1 MRATIKTSF
10 SIGALVV
17 AVMVSACADTKGPGS
32 RTTSTSNRDTPSAPH
47 TVGRYKVGKPYQIN
61 GKWYHP
67 EEDFGYEEE
76 GMASWYGR
84 QFHGRRTANGEIYDM
99 NDMTAAH
106 RTLPLPTMVRV
117 TNLSNG
123 RTVKLRVNDRGPF
136 AKQRIIDVSRRAA
149 QVLGF
154 KNKGVTRVRVEVLA
168 DESRTLARRSGNGG
182 RTSSRVA
189 TVGLAPDPAVTALNR
204 NQLVTARAKREPR
217 RVAMTPVS
225 ARPVTRRVVVAPAP
239 PAAGIRTYIQAG
251 SFSDRNNAHRV
262 RSRLS
267 GLGPVEV
274 RELQV
279 GGRGFYRVRLGP
291 LASDEKAEQMLA
303 DVIRAGYPTSRI
315 VSE

>member
-1 MRATIKTSF
+1 MRATVRTSL
-10 SIGALVV
+10 IMGALAV
-17 AVMVSACADTKGPGS
+17 AVMVSACADTRAPATT
-32 RTTSTSNRDTPSAPH
+32 TTSARDTPSAPH
-47 TVGRYKVGKPYQIN
+47 IVGRYKIGKPYQVK

-67 EEDFGYEEE
+67 EENFEYAEE

-123 RTVKLRVNDRGPF
+123 REVKLRVNDRGPF
-136 AKQRIIDVSRRAA
+136 AKSRIIDVSRRAA

-154 KNKGVTRVRVEVLA
+154 KNKGVTQVRVEVLA
-168 DESRTLARRSGNGG
+168 DESRALARRSGSAGSASG
-182 RTSSRVA
+182 RVA
-189 TVGLAPDPAVTALNR
+189 QVGAAPDPAVAALNR
-204 NQLVTARAKREPR
+204 NQLMTARAKPGSRK
-217 RVAMTPVS
+217 VATVQVLAPPVM
-225 ARPVTRRVVVAPAP
+225 RRVVVAPVKSAD
-239 PAAGIRTYIQAG
+239 GTRTYIQAG

-274 RELQV
+274 RKLQV

-291 LASDEKAEQMLA
+291 LASDERAEQVLA